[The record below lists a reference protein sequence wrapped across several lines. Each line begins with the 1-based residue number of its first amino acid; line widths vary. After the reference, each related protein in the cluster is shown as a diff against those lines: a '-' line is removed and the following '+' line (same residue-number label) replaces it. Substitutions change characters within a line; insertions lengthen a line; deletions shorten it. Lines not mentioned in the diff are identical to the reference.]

1 MALHSRRPCAQI
13 SQTIGLL
20 LLLVSLIF
28 TGNAMVVYHRRGQLL
43 RKRSGDG
50 YDTATAPTAL
60 TLILIASLSGIYVFY
75 IYKNTFGA
83 EEQGAP
89 ASLEAPDVAAGP

>member
-1 MALHSRRPCAQI
+1 M
-13 SQTIGLL
+13 
-20 LLLVSLIF
+20 VSLTF
-28 TGNAMVVYHRRGQLL
+28 AGNAMVVYHRRGLLL

-60 TLILIASLSGIYVFY
+60 TLILIASLSAIYVYY

-83 EEQGAP
+83 EQAAP
-89 ASLEAPDVAAGP
+89 SSLEAPDIAASP